1 MTGRAQGLAVAAAA
15 AVLVVSCG
23 KGAPPPPSRDQVTA
37 LLRLEA
43 ESLQKEGEKV
53 DPALGVAA
61 TWKIEAVEVS
71 ERPADASKPWNGTIR
86 FGIESRTHDPDGSK
100 TSDRFEKTFQYA
112 FDAASGRWQMR

>member
-1 MTGRAQGLAVAAAA
+1 MTGRAHGLAAVAAA
-15 AVLVVSCG
+15 AVLVVACG
-23 KGAPPPPSRDQVTA
+23 KSAPPPPSREQVTT
-37 LLRLEA
+37 LLRQEA

-53 DPALGVAA
+53 DPALGVAS
-61 TWKIEAVEVS
+61 TWKIEGVDVA
-71 ERPADASKPWNGTIR
+71 ERPGDAAKPWNGTIR